1 MKKDI
6 NTSKWKGWNKTI
18 SEVMV
23 KLVEQTRKFSTNMW
37 STFVKL
43 IASNTNLLDN
53 VRGKGSIHYSNKTIA
68 SLRNKP
74 DKNVKD
80 LHGKTI
86 TMKQNEI
93 KDLNNWKSR
102 PYSW

>member
-1 MKKDI
+1 
-6 NTSKWKGWNKTI
+6 
-18 SEVMV
+18 MV